1 MKTVLLYRP
10 NSDHE
15 RVVIDY
21 LRDFHRQTGKE
32 LKTIDVDS
40 REGIALGQLY
50 DIMQFPAIVVTDDNG
65 RILSQW
71 IGQPLPRISEVS
83 YYVEDDKQTIR

>member
-1 MKTVLLYRP
+1 MKTVLLHRP

-32 LKTIDVDS
+32 LEAIDVDS
-40 REGIALGQLY
+40 REGIALCQLY
-50 DIMQFPAIVVTDDNG
+50 DIMQFPAIVVTDDRG
-65 RILSQW
+65 SILSQW
-71 IGQPLPRISEVS
+71 VGQPLPRISEVS